1 MDITDL
7 NTSLKILQVAITKT
21 NIDNATLISIIYEKL
36 DNVILFYLSE

>member
-7 NTSLKILQVAITKT
+7 NTSLKVLQVAITKT
-21 NIDNATLISIIYEKL
+21 NIDNATLIYEKL